1 MSDRSET
8 KPPADEGRLDRRVG
22 RLEPERAAYDAWYA
36 AATFETMGH
45 EWTWAGWQAGAA
57 WQRADMQVLACQVD
71 SLRAALLKVLD
82 TREQEAKAWFA
93 YETAHDN
100 FTGGAALESRRHLA
114 MMQAASSAEK
124 EARLLLATL
133 KTPNAELSG
142 PQRPARKDE
151 DGTT

>member
-1 MSDRSET
+1 MTERNET
-8 KPPADEGRLDRRVG
+8 AQPAPLGQVERGVG
-22 RLEPERAAYDAWYA
+22 RPAPERAAYDAWYA

-82 TREQEAKAWFA
+82 TREKEAKAWFA
-93 YETAHDN
+93 YETARDN

-133 KTPNAELSG
+133 KTPNV
-142 PQRPARKDE
+142 
-151 DGTT
+151 